1 MSGRFWFYRRRRLLP
16 FLAAYALVC
25 INGATLVPFAIP
37 AENAAAA
44 AGLPDDARA
53 QLDSDAWRWLEYQRG
68 TGPERE
74 PVVAAAVPPIVKNL
88 RRHSAPQ
95 QARTASNAHDWRIAD
110 TRIPRPELMQQ
121 ALAAN
126 AADLSRLC
134 RLLL

>member
-1 MSGRFWFYRRRRLLP
+1 VSGRFWFYRRRRLLP

-25 INGATLVPFAIP
+25 INGATLVPFVIP
-37 AENAAAA
+37 AESAAAA
-44 AGLPDDARA
+44 TGLPDDAHAR
-53 QLDSDAWRWLEYQRG
+53 LDSDAWRWLEYQRG

-88 RRHSAPQ
+88 RRLPTSQH
-95 QARTASNAHDWRIAD
+95 ARTAPAAHDRHVTD